1 MILTINDMFSM
12 KQCEQSDIILFI
24 IIMITLEF
32 CSESCVSTW
41 VVLFFDD
48 ALDISAACRLPCLS
62 QRPCTSQLT

>member
-48 ALDISAACRLPCLS
+48 ALDISAA
-62 QRPCTSQLT
+62 